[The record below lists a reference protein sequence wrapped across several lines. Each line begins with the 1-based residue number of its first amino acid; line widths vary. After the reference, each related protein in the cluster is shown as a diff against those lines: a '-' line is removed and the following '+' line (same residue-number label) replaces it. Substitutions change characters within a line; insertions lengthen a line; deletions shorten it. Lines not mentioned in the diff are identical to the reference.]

1 MKLKMLSGDF
11 VSEYKR
17 AIDSYRR
24 KQATLDEDFESRISS
39 LVNRERARLEETVP
53 IEFEEGT
60 MVRTGDDKI
69 GEIVGTKIDLM
80 LKRGG
85 RTEWNDAVQGPGQYW
100 PIDEPGDEDIITCEG
115 FIRSYMVKFESG
127 ALEKDWGIEENVV
140 ALFTDEF
147 EKVVEFE
154 IVSERN

>member
-24 KQATLDEDFESRISS
+24 KQATLDEDFELRISS
-39 LVNRERARLEETVP
+39 LVNRERSRLEEAIPV
-53 IEFEEGT
+53 EFEKGT

-100 PIDEPGDEDIITCEG
+100 PIDEPGDEDIIT
-115 FIRSYMVKFESG
+115 SYMVKFEAG
-127 ALEKDWGIEENVV
+127 ALEKDWGIEENTV

-154 IVSERN
+154 IVSDQN